1 MRYIST
7 IGEQE
12 FSIEITDEQN
22 ILLDGESLAVDF
34 DAIGEQSVFSLLL
47 DGKSYEAYVYPEDG
61 TIQVLLHGRAFSV
74 RVEDEREK
82 QLRITF
88 GRPKGEQA
96 EYHLRA
102 PMPGLVASIL
112 VVEGQQVQEGDV
124 LVILESMKMQNELRS
139 ARAGTVTRLQIKPG
153 DRVNQQEIMLSV
165 V

>member
-12 FSIEITDEQN
+12 FSIEIIDDQN
-22 ILLDGESLAVDF
+22 ILVDGEPLAVDF
-34 DAIGEQSVFSLLL
+34 DAIGEQPVFSLLL
-47 DGKSYEAYVYPEDG
+47 GGKSYESYVYPEDG
-61 TIQVLLHGRAFSV
+61 TIQVLLHGRAFPV

-82 QLRITF
+82 QLRMTF
-88 GRPKGEQA
+88 GRTKGEQA

-112 VVEGQQVQEGDV
+112 VDEGQQVQEGDV

-139 ARAGTVTRLQIKPG
+139 PRSGTVTRLQIKQG
-153 DRVNQQEIMLSV
+153 DRLNQQEIMLSV